1 MTIRQALAPLGQV
14 YYCWEFLA
22 ASVVQKLSVAEVVER
37 KLFVVASG
45 LWLLQAASVV
55 QKLSDAEVV
64 ERKLFVVASGL
75 WLL

>member
-1 MTIRQALAPLGQV
+1 MVASGLWLLQ
-14 YYCWEFLA
+14 A
-22 ASVVQKLSVAEVVER
+22 ASVVQKLCDVEVVGR

-64 ERKLFVVASGL
+64 E
-75 WLL
+75 